1 MLYLIRH
8 GESTS
13 NVNKTFTGQQN
24 AALTE
29 LGHRQAAC
37 IQSYFLG
44 VHIDRILSS
53 DLSRAYDTAMP
64 LSKVSRVP
72 IEPMAALREIY
83 GGKWEGEEFEKLQY
97 LYHNDYALWRSDIGA
112 ARPTDGESVR
122 EICCRVCSAV
132 EAVQKA
138 HPDETIVIA
147 THALPIRVMLTKWL
161 TGDVSAMKDIPWVP
175 NASISKVAYEGGVF
189 CPLEIGVTTHLD
201 GMITNLPGKI

>member
-8 GESTS
+8 GESSS

-37 IQSYFLG
+37 IQGYFLG
-44 VHIDRILSS
+44 IHIDRILSS
-53 DLSRAYDTAMP
+53 DLSRAVDTAIP

-72 IEPMAALREIY
+72 IEPMTALREIY
-83 GGKWEGEEFEKLQY
+83 GGKWEGEKFSELQY
-97 LYHNDYALWRSDIGA
+97 MYPEDYAIWRYDIGA
-112 ARPTDGESVR
+112 ARPTDGESIR
-122 EICCRVCSAV
+122 EICYRVCNAV

-147 THALPIRVMLTKWL
+147 THAVPIRVMLTKWL
-161 TGDVSAMKDIPWVP
+161 TGDVSAMQDIPWVP
-175 NASISKVAYEGGVF
+175 NASISKVAYENGRFIPV
-189 CPLEIGVTTHLD
+189 EIGITSHLD
-201 GMITNLPGKI
+201 GMITNLPSKI